1 MERKTGLE
9 CRRKGRH
16 RDRQSRVPARYLY
29 LFMKLTNF
37 TLLRF
42 LSFFSSIIAWLL
54 ESFSMIQT
62 TSQGM

>member
-9 CRRKGRH
+9 CRRKRPH

-37 TLLRF
+37 ILLRF
-42 LSFFSSIIAWLL
+42 LSFFSSIMA
-54 ESFSMIQT
+54 
-62 TSQGM
+62 